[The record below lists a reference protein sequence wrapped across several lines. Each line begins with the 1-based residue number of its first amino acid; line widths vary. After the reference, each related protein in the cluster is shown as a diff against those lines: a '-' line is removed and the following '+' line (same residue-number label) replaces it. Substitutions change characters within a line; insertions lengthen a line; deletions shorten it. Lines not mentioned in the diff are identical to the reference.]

1 MFSFEV
7 VNKYTT
13 CWACSYHFLKGQCYL
28 LSDAILCRGNNMTDN
43 IIWSLFIIFW
53 NKNSKYFYKF
63 ILIEDS
69 VLITATFVV

>member
-1 MFSFEV
+1 MLGVFVSFFEGTV
-7 VNKYTT
+7 LPSER
-13 CWACSYHFLKGQCYL
+13 CHFMLWQQY
-28 LSDAILCRGNNMTDN
+28 DNN

-69 VLITATFVV
+69 VLITATFVI